1 MSDGDYR
8 GMLKNSNCEHCKPKN
23 GTTEVADLG
32 LSRALHEPS
41 STMMNGASYTARMHG
56 ALWVSPQTMPLSSIR
71 PRQQADC
78 QRGRGGN
85 PFVRPAM
92 LGAGKYEVFRQNHV
106 CCGRCTTRLPEAS
119 YLRTYTPPNNI
130 LSTET

>member
-8 GMLKNSNCEHCKPKN
+8 GMLKNSNREHCKPNN

-85 PFVRPAM
+85 PFVRPASV
-92 LGAGKYEVFRQNHV
+92 GGWEV
-106 CCGRCTTRLPEAS
+106 
-119 YLRTYTPPNNI
+119 
-130 LSTET
+130 